1 MKKSILFITFV
12 LLLISPLVADEI
24 ALQSFENSSSD
35 TWGYTANPATNVPYF
50 WGRTNQNLGGG
61 TPQEGSYY
69 WGSWLMEDNEVS
81 LTFDNVSLTLGTLHN
96 LSFYYYTKDLDPTDD
111 QLNVTVEYVDEMD
124 NWSKL
129 VFNGQFEF
137 NAKSWSLFSLDIPN
151 TAKAVR
157 LKVLTKYSNPN
168 MDKYVHWDNFSV
180 KTIEDDLSSPIIYNT
195 SVIQRRDGSG
205 LIDISYDLYDAN
217 GDLCE
222 VTLLLL
228 DDGDAN
234 FSYTP
239 TPINLSGDIGEDVAP
254 GTGKKVVWNAGAED
268 KGFDGSQFVLRLK
281 AEDGINRVPENFVLV
296 EGGSFTRSG
305 YSVTLDSFYIDKY
318 QLTQKEWLEV
328 MGSNPSY
335 FNGDNNPVERITW
348 YNVVEYCNKRSIME
362 DLAPCYSINGNT
374 SPSSWTSGTI
384 VCDWAADGYRLPTEA
399 EWEYAARG
407 GNQSKG
413 YTYSGSNT
421 LNDVG
426 WYSSNSGNKTHPVGE
441 KQSNELGIY
450 DMSGNVWEWCWDW
463 YASYPSSS
471 QSNPKG
477 PDSGSHRVRRGGSY
491 NVYDGYCTVSYRNHL
506 YPSHSYDYLGVRL
519 VRVFP

>member
-12 LLLISPLVADEI
+12 LLLILPLLADEI
-24 ALQSFENSSSD
+24 AFQSFENSSSD
-35 TWGYTANPATNVPYF
+35 TWSYTPNPDTNVPYV
-50 WGRTNQNLGGG
+50 WGRTDEELGGC
-61 TPQEGSYY
+61 TAKDGSYY

-129 VFNGQFEF
+129 VFDGQFEF
-137 NAKSWSLFSLDIPN
+137 NSKSWSLFSLDIPN

-157 LKVLTKYSNPN
+157 LKVLTNYSNPN

-180 KTIEDDLSSPIIYNT
+180 KTIEDDLSVPIIYNT

-239 TPINLSGDIGEDVAP
+239 TPIKLSGDIGEDVAP

-268 KGFDGSQFVLRLK
+268 MGFDGSQFVLRLK
-281 AEDGINRVPENFVLV
+281 AEDGVNCMPENFIFV

-305 YSVTLDSFYIDKY
+305 YSVTLSSFYIDKY
-318 QLTQKEWLEV
+318 VLTQKGWVEV
-328 MGSNPSY
+328 MGSNPS
-335 FNGDNNPVERITW
+335 NWKGDNLPVEYINW
-348 YNVVEYCNKRSIME
+348 YNVIDYCNKRSVKE
-362 DLAPCYSINGNT
+362 RLTPCYSINGDT
-374 SPSSWTSGTI
+374 SPNDWSSGTI
-384 VCDWAADGYRLPTEA
+384 VCDWNANGYRLPTEA
-399 EWEYAARG
+399 EWQYAARG

-413 YTYSGSNT
+413 YTFSGSNKI
-421 LNDVG
+421 NDVG
-426 WYSSNSGNKTHPVGE
+426 WYGDNSDDKTHPVGE

-463 YASYPSSS
+463 YDSYPSGS
-471 QSNPKG
+471 QNNPKG
-477 PDSGSHRVRRGGSY
+477 PDSGNARVRRGGCY
-491 NVYDGYCTVSYRNHL
+491 NTNDYYCTVTIRGNFS
-506 YPSHSYDYLGVRL
+506 PSSSDSYLGVRL
-519 VRVFP
+519 VRTN